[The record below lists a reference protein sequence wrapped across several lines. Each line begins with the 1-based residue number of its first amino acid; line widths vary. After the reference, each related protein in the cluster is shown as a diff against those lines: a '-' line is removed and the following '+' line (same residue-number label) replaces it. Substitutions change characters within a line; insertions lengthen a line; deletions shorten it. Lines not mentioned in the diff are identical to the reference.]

1 MLYVWRQAVTV
12 VPMKVLKHEK
22 FWKFLIIA
30 AICVAAGPE
39 IFLAMEMRILLELL
53 GVALFTTVFA
63 VGAEYVLLE
72 LRSRL
77 HDMFLWPAQRALFRS
92 EAGIAEKGTAVSYL
106 IMNWPSWLGFMAMLM
121 VCVAVIVRA
130 A

>member
-1 MLYVWRQAVTV
+1 
-12 VPMKVLKHEK
+12 MKTLRHEN
-22 FWKFLIIA
+22 FWKFLIIV
-30 AICVAAGPE
+30 AIGVAAGPE

-72 LRSRL
+72 LRSRI

-92 EAGIAEKGTAVSYL
+92 EAGISEKGTAISYL
-106 IMNWPSWLGFMAMLM
+106 TMNWHWWLGFVTLVT
-121 VCVAVIVRA
+121 VCVVVLVRA

>member
-1 MLYVWRQAVTV
+1 MLYVWSQAVTV
-12 VPMKVLKHEK
+12 GPMKVLRHEN
-22 FWKFLIIA
+22 FWKFLIVV
-30 AICVAAGPE
+30 AIGIAAGPE

-72 LRSRL
+72 LRGRIQ
-77 HDMFLWPAQRALFRS
+77 DMFLWQAQRALFRS
-92 EAGIAEKGTAVSYL
+92 GAGISEKGTAVSYL
-106 IMNWPSWLGFMAMLM
+106 MIHGASWLGVVAVVT
-121 VCVAVIVRA
+121 VCVVVLVRA